1 MAANH
6 STAPISLVSQAN
18 DVLYSLLEKTKFQH
32 MKMPA
37 DINLLTFSK
46 RGLDVKYRELL
57 FCNPQNKVQYSPD
70 LLRSLIMFYFFV
82 TGYFLLTLVV
92 SLVYQQRGQIST
104 EQVLVQT
111 VPLAV
116 LLLGYYSV
124 LYLTRSKRACLINI
138 RSLFCA
144 LNVLLICYLV
154 CTDKQLLS
162 RYFDEDQTHLFANN
176 SIVLMFFMFASLIV
190 TMYHFVTILIQSVVL
205 VVLHLAVKV
214 GFSTYE
220 ALEVL
225 QEMVIVCTFCILL
238 CFLSYQR
245 EYRSRQIFYQLQ
257 QEEQAHSGNQKP
269 FAPDTIDKGFKSEI
283 EKAADLC
290 DSIRKIVKDASTVI
304 IYNDVRSQLKD
315 AMGKVEEVRDKIV
328 RGVFVEHAEVE
339 LPQVDEDNA
348 KYLRQ
353 MYLDKSI
360 IIRKNTLLSKKTLR
374 DLPITASLPDYGQD
388 DLNEELKGIG
398 SNWNFDIWKVYEKVS
413 QSVYLVANFLMV
425 KWELSNNY
433 DLDEGVMNTCFTKIE
448 KGYKDNPYHNACH
461 AADVCHSLVYFI
473 NNSEMAKKISGL
485 DLLASLL
492 ASLGHDISHPGVT
505 SRYLI
510 VTQDDLA
517 IFYNDISVL
526 ENMHASTLFTILN
539 QGDSNV
545 LEDVPMDDALVIR
558 KLIIEMILET
568 DMSKHFASVGRF
580 RSISR
585 KPGIDF
591 EKQEDKF
598 FCLAFALKCADVAH
612 SAKSLDIHVKWTERV
627 TDEFFK
633 QGDLERNRGL
643 EISMFCDR
651 DTADVPKGQ
660 VTFLSVIC
668 KPMYETWTEYLKSE
682 EVIVNCRTQL
692 ERNLEYWENRAS
704 GKRAASPD
712 DSKPAKLVRFFTMA
726 EKKKVDD

>member
-1 MAANH
+1 MATSHN
-6 STAPISLVSQAN
+6 TAPISLVSQAN
-18 DVLYSLLEKTKFQH
+18 DVLYSLLEKTKFEH

-46 RGLDVKYRELL
+46 RGMDVKYRELL
-57 FCNPQNKVQYSPD
+57 FCNPQNKAQYSPD
-70 LLRSLIMFYFFV
+70 LLRHLIVFYFLV
-82 TGYFLLTLVV
+82 TGFFLLTLVV
-92 SLVYQQRGQIST
+92 SLVYHHRGLIT
-104 EQVLVQT
+104 LGQVLVQN

-124 LYLTRSKRACLINI
+124 LYLTRCKRVCLINI
-138 RSLFCA
+138 RSLFCL

-154 CTDKQLLS
+154 GTDKQVFS
-162 RYFDEDQTHLFANN
+162 HFFEEDQTHLFVNN
-176 SIVLMFFMFASLIV
+176 SIPLMLFMFASIIV
-190 TMYHFVTILIQSVVL
+190 TMYHFVTMLIQSVVL
-205 VVLHLAVKV
+205 VTLHLGVKI
-214 GFSTYE
+214 GFSSYE
-220 ALEVL
+220 PLEIL
-225 QEMVIVCTFCILL
+225 GEIAIICAFCIML

-269 FAPDTIDKGFKSEI
+269 FAPNTIDKGFKSEI

-315 AMGKVEEVRDKIV
+315 AMNKVEEVRDKIV

-339 LPQVDEDNA
+339 LPQVDEENA

-374 DLPITASLPDYGQD
+374 DLPLSVSLPDYGQEE
-388 DLNEELKGIG
+388 LNEELKGVG
-398 SNWNFDIWKVYEKVS
+398 SNWNFDIWKVHEKVS
-413 QSVYLVANFLMV
+413 QSAYLVANFLMI

-433 DLDEGVMNTCFTKIE
+433 DLDETVMNTCFSKIE
-448 KGYKDNPYHNACH
+448 KGYKENSYHNACH

-492 ASLGHDISHPGVT
+492 ASLGHDIGHPGVT
-505 SRYLI
+505 NRYLI

-517 IFYNDISVL
+517 VFYNDISVL
-526 ENMHASTLFTILN
+526 ENMHASTLFTILG

-545 LEDVPMDDALVIR
+545 LEDVPIDDMLVIR

-612 SAKSLDIHVKWTERV
+612 SAKCLDIHVKWTKRV
-627 TDEFFK
+627 CEEFFK

-651 DTADVPKGQ
+651 DTADVPKNQ

-668 KPMYETWTEYLKSE
+668 KPMYETWTEYLKSD

-692 ERNLEYWENRAS
+692 ERNLEYWENQAS

-712 DSKPAKLVRFFTMA
+712 DFKPAKLVKFFTMA